1 MPLYN
6 IKHKKTG
13 EVKELFCSYDDK
25 VKHLKDNPDWESCIS
40 APNIGQAGVL
50 AGTNTRKHATG
61 FRDVL
66 ERVKTKNAGSKINTE
81 VF

>member
-25 VKHLKDNPDWESCIS
+25 VKHLKDNPDWESCI
-40 APNIGQAGVL
+40 
-50 AGTNTRKHATG
+50 
-61 FRDVL
+61 
-66 ERVKTKNAGSKINTE
+66 
-81 VF
+81 